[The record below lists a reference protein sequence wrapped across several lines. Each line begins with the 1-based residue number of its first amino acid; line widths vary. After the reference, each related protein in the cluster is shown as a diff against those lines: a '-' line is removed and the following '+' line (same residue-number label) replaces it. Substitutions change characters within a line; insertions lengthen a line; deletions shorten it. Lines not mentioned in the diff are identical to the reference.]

1 MTKARRLGVLTPVL
15 YAVDPVIHTLTFE
28 YVEGPSV
35 KDVFLGI
42 GSTGV
47 FQERLTDIATQI
59 GDAIGKLHDGGLVH
73 GDLTTS
79 NMLIRNGTN
88 KLVLIDF
95 GLSFT
100 STLPEDKAVDLYVLE
115 RALISM
121 HSSCGNVMDL
131 ILAAYK
137 KSSKQW
143 SSTLNKLAQ
152 GTAFSVVLS
161 LALKFT
167 ASYVCTTLISFIV
180 FLLVGDELQ
189 CDKGAASE
197 QWLDEPPFEKSVKDF
212 DLMQWK
218 KVVKNLGRVVRLKS
232 EIVKRGSSWFSFNLA
247 AIGIYVCVSAN
258 NSENVLGRKL
268 FWT

>member
-1 MTKARRLGVLTPVL
+1 MEMESKTGSENDALVLVKQGAEAEARCMTKARRLGVSTPVL
-15 YAVDPVIHTLTFE
+15 YAVDPVLHTLTFE

-35 KDVFLGI
+35 KDVFLGF
-42 GSTGV
+42 GSNGIV
-47 FQERLTDIATQI
+47 LERLADIATQI

-79 NMLIRNGTN
+79 NMLIGDGTN

-143 SSTLNKLAQ
+143 CSTLNKLAQ
-152 GTAFSVVLS
+152 
-161 LALKFT
+161 
-167 ASYVCTTLISFIV
+167 
-180 FLLVGDELQ
+180 
-189 CDKGAASE
+189 
-197 QWLDEPPFEKSVKDF
+197 
-212 DLMQWK
+212 
-218 KVVKNLGRVVRLKS
+218 VRL
-232 EIVKRGSSWFSFNLA
+232 R
-247 AIGIYVCVSAN
+247 
-258 NSENVLGRKL
+258 GRKR
-268 FWT
+268 TMVG